1 MNDKDFQKFK
11 DEFDEIILTVDSRL
25 EVLEKKLESLNKL
38 MQEFQTGVRQID
50 RKTDVEW
57 NGLRGSIG
65 DLQKKLSEIAKPIKD
80 MNRNRG
86 YSK

>member
-1 MNDKDFQKFK
+1 MNEKEFNKFK
-11 DEFDEIILTVDSRL
+11 EEFDEIILTVDSRL
-25 EVLEKKLESLNKL
+25 DVLEGKMENL
-38 MQEFQTGVRQID
+38 MKMMREIQTGVRQVD

-57 NGLRGSIG
+57 SGLRGSIG

-86 YSK
+86 YGK

>member
-25 EVLEKKLESLNKL
+25 EILEKKLESLNKL

>member
-1 MNDKDFQKFK
+1 MNEKEFNKFK
-11 DEFDEIILTVDSRL
+11 EEFDEIILTVDSRL
-25 EVLEKKLESLNKL
+25 DVLEGKIENL
-38 MQEFQTGVRQID
+38 MKMMREIQTGVRQVD

-57 NGLRGSIG
+57 SGLRGSIG

-86 YSK
+86 YGK